1 MNAVVVAVIV
11 MLVLSLSRVH
21 VVLSLTVGAFVGGLV
36 AGMPLENI
44 VDTAGNVTQS
54 GIIPVFNEGLKG
66 GARISLSY
74 AMLGAFAMAITYSGL
89 PQQLAGGI
97 IRKLN
102 NSQDA
107 AKGESSVKWT
117 LLLIILAMGIMSQNV
132 VPIHIA
138 FIPMIIPPLL
148 LVFNRLKVDR
158 RLVAC
163 VITFGLVTTYMFL
176 PYGFGAIFL
185 NDILLGNIKSAGMD
199 VKGISVMH
207 AMAIPALGMVAGLLA
222 RPELLKVGFGL
233 AGDRAQLLARFG
245 VAPQGLVDLDQTYRA
260 LGYRSS
266 LGIRMAMAV
275 TFGRYFEKS
284 KSIGTSD
291 WSRQPLSAAQCRY
304 AAHDAW
310 GAFRIYEALCAQG
323 IDVVPPPVVAKG
335 GVLRRPRSRP
345 RPQPSPLASAR
356 SADRRADAG

>member
-1 MNAVVVAVIV
+1 MTRQIAWLLRPQPVTEPARVLPEQVPPECVPAGRAPLQDVLPEREAPQARPVQASVPAQDVRPVPKNDPVSRGAPVTEHALGRLPRGRRGAGPHPLPSPEAVRALPPFERLPDASIV
-11 MLVLSLSRVH
+11 MVGPELAQQAADEIGALS
-21 VVLSLTVGAFVGGLV
+21 VVGF
-36 AGMPLENI
+36 
-44 VDTAGNVTQS
+44 DTES
-54 GIIPVFNEGLKG
+54 KPVFVRGQAQDGPHLVQ
-66 GARISLSY
+66 
-74 AMLGAFAMAITYSGL
+74 FASAERAWL
-89 PQQLAGGI
+89 FPL
-97 IRKLN
+97 
-102 NSQDA
+102 QD
-107 AKGESSVKWT
+107 
-117 LLLIILAMGIMSQNV
+117 
-132 VPIHIA
+132 P
-138 FIPMIIPPLL
+138 
-148 LVFNRLKVDR
+148 
-158 RLVAC
+158 AC
-163 VITFGLVTTYMFL
+163 
-176 PYGFGAIFL
+176 AQ
-185 NDILLGNIKSAGMD
+185 A
-199 VKGISVMH
+199 
-207 AMAIPALGMVAGLLA
+207 VAGLLA

-260 LGYRSS
+260 LGYRAS

-323 IDVVPPPVVAKG
+323 IDVVPPPAVAKG
-335 GVLRRPRSRP
+335 GALRRPRSRP